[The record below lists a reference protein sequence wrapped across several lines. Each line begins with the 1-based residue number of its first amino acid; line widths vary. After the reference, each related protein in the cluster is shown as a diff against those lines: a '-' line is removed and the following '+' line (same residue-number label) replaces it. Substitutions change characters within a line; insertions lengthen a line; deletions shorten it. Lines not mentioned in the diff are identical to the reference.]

1 MLSKKIIII
10 TGSSK
15 GIGKEI
21 ARKFLRYNTNFLI
34 LNSRNENEFIKNTK
48 KNHNIKFFKGDISKL
63 KNINK
68 IKAFLRKKKLKIDGI
83 VCNVG
88 GGSNPKNGEENI
100 KNYEV
105 NFQKNFFSSI
115 NIIYGLKKLF
125 KKNAKIVCISSIAS
139 KSIVD
144 TPIAYSVAK
153 AALNSF
159 VVNFA
164 KNFKINKICITG
176 ILPGHVM
183 HQNSVWMKKKKIN
196 PKLVNLL
203 IDRHIPSGEWI
214 KPKDISELT
223 YFLLSHSSNS
233 FNGTLI
239 DLEGG
244 VTTK

>member
-1 MLSKKIIII
+1 MDLEIIKIAEKSINN
-10 TGSSK
+10 
-15 GIGKEI
+15 
-21 ARKFLRYNTNFLI
+21 RP
-34 LNSRNENEFIKNTK
+34 IKNHT
-48 KNHNIKFFKGDISKL
+48 HFSKL
-63 KNINK
+63 KNHLCGDEMHISLIIKNGKIINFGYEGK
-68 IKAFLRKKKLKIDGI
+68 SCIYCQASASLLSEVSINQKKLKIDGI